1 MFTFSIT
8 DAAVQIIDPC
18 GETLAEIPTLVS
30 ELPISVSAEPLPG
43 GLRLT
48 YHADADLPMKSELH
62 IPAVTVKPDDLL
74 VIPHFE
80 GFAFRADDPREIVS
94 RHSQM
99 LGGRISMSFWGIVRN
114 GCYILTAVITNIDA
128 NFHMPREDGVNRP
141 HIAFLPEKGRW
152 GYDRE
157 LRILCG
163 EGGISE
169 MCQAY
174 RKIADEKGLRVPF
187 SEKVKKLPDIDR
199 LVGAADVWL
208 WNDDAMHKLYDA
220 DAVYHAPDKEQVDR
234 RLEVADEMKALG
246 MDKVLW
252 SIFDENI
259 ERREVGHAKSL
270 GWITTYYDI
279 YTDVIPHD
287 ILDLI
292 PDTRRERCKPRIDC
306 WPDGIL
312 IDSAGNKASAWQ
324 LKGKDGIF
332 HNQNRVCDIAMY
344 ECASKVAPEH
354 CRKYG
359 LDGRFIDVTA
369 GSATECYSDDHPT
382 TRRDSIEYKNRL
394 FDMLHENGMFTGTEV
409 GCEDVASTLDYN
421 EGLLSPTLLRMPD
434 AGRRM
439 THIYRGDQIEPQIKD
454 FMLNPELRVPLW
466 ELVYHGCV
474 QSYWYWGD
482 SANCMPELIWL
493 RDMFCC
499 LWGLPEIYSFRVSD
513 WKQLKNDIIA
523 SYQRTAPTAKAVGY
537 AAMERFDYLDDS
549 RLIQR
554 SEFSNGVS
562 VVANFSD
569 SDYNYRGVC
578 VKAHSAKTFS
588 CNK

>member
-8 DAAVQIIDPC
+8 DNAVRIADKS
-18 GETLAEIPTLVS
+18 GETFAEVPALAS
-30 ELPISVSAEPLPG
+30 ELPISLSTEPIPD

-48 YHADADLPMKSELH
+48 YHADADMPMSGELH
-62 IPAVTVKPDDLL
+62 IPSLTVKPDDLL

-80 GFAFRADDPREIVS
+80 GFAFRADDPREITP
-94 RHSQM
+94 RHMQM
-99 LGGRISMSFWGIVRN
+99 LGGHISMSFWGMVRH
-114 GCYILTAVITNIDA
+114 GFYILTAIITNIDA
-128 NFHMPREDGVNRP
+128 NFHMSRENGLNRP
-141 HIAFLPEKGRW
+141 HISFLPEKGRW

-187 SEKVKKLPDIDR
+187 SDKVKKLPDIDR
-199 LVGAADVWL
+199 LVGAANVWL

-220 DAVYHAPDKEQVDR
+220 DAVYHIPDREQVDR
-234 RLEVADEMKALG
+234 RLEVADEMKSLG
-246 MDKVLW
+246 MDNVLW

-259 ERREVGHAKSL
+259 ERREVDHAKSL

-292 PDTRRERCKPRIDC
+292 PDTRRERCKPRLSC
-306 WPDGIL
+306 WPDGIRV
-312 IDSAGNKASAWQ
+312 DSTGNKAPAWQ
-324 LKGKDGIF
+324 LKGKDGVF
-332 HNQNRVCDIAMY
+332 HNQNSVCDIAMF
-344 ECASKVAPEH
+344 ECASRVAPEH
-354 CRKYG
+354 SREYG

-369 GSATECYSDDHPT
+369 CGAAECYSEAHPT
-382 TRRDSIEYKNRL
+382 TRRTSIEYKNRL

-409 GCEDVASTLDYN
+409 GCEDVAATIDYN
-421 EGLLSPTLLRMPD
+421 EGLLSPIIHRMPD

-439 THIYRGDQIEPQIKD
+439 THIYRGDQIEPQIRD

-482 SANCMPELIWL
+482 SANCMPELMEL

-499 LWGLPEIYSFRVSD
+499 LWGLPELYSFKASD
-513 WKQLKNDIIA
+513 WEQLKNDIIA
-523 SYQRTAPTAKAVGY
+523 SYQRTEPTAKAVGY

-569 SDYNYRGVC
+569 EDYSYLGVC
-578 VKAHSAKTFS
+578 VKAHTAKTFD
-588 CNK
+588 KAD